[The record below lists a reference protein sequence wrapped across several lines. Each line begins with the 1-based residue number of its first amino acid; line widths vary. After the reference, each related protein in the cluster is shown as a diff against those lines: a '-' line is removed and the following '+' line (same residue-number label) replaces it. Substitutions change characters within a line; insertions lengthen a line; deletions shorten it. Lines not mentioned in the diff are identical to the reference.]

1 MSRIVIYWKDTWLD
15 NTGPHLMVQYMQ
27 VRSDLISYTL
37 FNIYSTIVFFAAL
50 LVLLNFWE
58 ATLIMEKGAR
68 EL

>member
-1 MSRIVIYWKDTWLD
+1 
-15 NTGPHLMVQYMQ
+15 MVQYMQ